1 MKNILLFLILG
12 MLFYCQAQT
21 EQASKTY
28 NLNLS
33 LDAGEYSENASWYVF
48 LNKLDE
54 NGMFV
59 KESYPVTLDDQGNAT
74 VPLALGDVNLVV
86 LNFQDRND
94 KSPWQNNKQF
104 FVTNKGEM
112 AITCLVENRELK
124 SNSKELDDKNNR
136 ALSSFLEGIY
146 TIVKEPGAFSR
157 EAGVNEM
164 YSKRFMEFTNDFID
178 QHASVDK
185 TLKSYLRLVGYNY
198 ALLRNIQMAKSDLFK
213 ESFYKMYTSQLMFFE
228 YSSPQILR
236 RYIDEFENLD
246 GDTLLDNLENKIEFV
261 NVYISGSKIEEWL
274 IDSYLQDFKRRYKFD
289 AATFE
294 SDLERLKVIA
304 QNLKDVAQRNEFI
317 ALFEKVGLT
326 EKGASFPSL
335 ELETT
340 DGKLVSS
347 TSLFK
352 DNKYIYID
360 LWASWC
366 KPCVKE
372 IPALKVLEKEY
383 KDKNIEFVSISID
396 AKVENWHKA
405 MKQYDLHGTQLLD
418 KENQIGNVLNIQGIP
433 RFLFYG
439 PKGDLILIDA
449 PRPTSTEIR
458 SMLDTYL

>member
-1 MKNILLFLILG
+1 MKNIFLFLILG
-12 MLFYCQAQT
+12 ILYNCQAQT
-21 EQASKTY
+21 EQPSKAY

-33 LDAGEYSENASWYVF
+33 LDAGEYAENGSWYVF

-54 NGMFV
+54 NGAFI
-59 KESYPVTLDDQGNAT
+59 KESYPVALDDQGNAT

-104 FVTNKGEM
+104 FIKNKEEI
-112 AITCLVENRELK
+112 AISCLVENRELK
-124 SNSKELDDKNNR
+124 SNSKKLDDKNNR
-136 ALSSFLEGIY
+136 ALSSFLEGVY

-157 EAGVNEM
+157 EAGVNEK
-164 YSKRFMEFTNDFID
+164 YSKRFMMFTNDFID
-178 QHASVDK
+178 QHASVDE

-198 ALLRNIQMAKSDLFK
+198 ALLRNIQMAQSDLFK
-213 ESFYKMYTSQLMFFE
+213 GSFYEMYTSQLMFFE

-236 RYIDEFENLD
+236 GYISAFEKFE
-246 GDTLLDNLENKIEFV
+246 GDTRLDLLESKIHFV
-261 NVYISGSKIEEWL
+261 NKSISASNIKEYL
-274 IDSYLQDFKRRYKFD
+274 IDSYLQDFKRKYKFD
-289 AATFE
+289 QTTFE
-294 SDLERLKVIA
+294 SDLERLKVISE
-304 QNLKDVAQRNEFI
+304 NLNNVDQRNEFI
-317 ALFEKVGLT
+317 ASFEKVGLT

-335 ELETT
+335 ELTTT
-340 DGKLVSS
+340 DGKVVSS

-352 DNKYIYID
+352 DNKFIYID

-366 KPCVKE
+366 QPCVKE

-383 KDKNIEFVSISID
+383 ADKNIEFVSISID
-396 AKVENWHKA
+396 AKVEDWHKA
-405 MKQYDLHGTQLLD
+405 LKHYDLHGSQLLD
-418 KENQIGNVLNIQGIP
+418 QSNQIGDILNIQGIP

-458 SMLDTYL
+458 TMLNTYL